1 MLCRERTHN
10 RSLPIINPTLTIIN
24 AIRDGYRPGSLMWT
38 LGQKLRGVREAKPG
52 LSLRKLAAR
61 THIDKRSL
69 SLYERDK
76 QDPPFSRLKRLC
88 EALQIRAGY
97 LFDEIEGLRRL
108 RPSQVAARESF
119 RLLLH
124 RRRLTPTAKKE
135 LGNVATT
142 SHSPTTFE
150 GWEDHLARIR
160 AGRSRR

>member
-1 MLCRERTHN
+1 
-10 RSLPIINPTLTIIN
+10 
-24 AIRDGYRPGSLMWT
+24 MWS

-135 LGNVATT
+135 LARYAESRARAQAEVQALRRATRNVVSTLT
-142 SHSPTTFE
+142 SKFGISLRDASALL
-150 GWEDHLARIR
+150 GL
-160 AGRSRR
+160 SRERVRQLTV